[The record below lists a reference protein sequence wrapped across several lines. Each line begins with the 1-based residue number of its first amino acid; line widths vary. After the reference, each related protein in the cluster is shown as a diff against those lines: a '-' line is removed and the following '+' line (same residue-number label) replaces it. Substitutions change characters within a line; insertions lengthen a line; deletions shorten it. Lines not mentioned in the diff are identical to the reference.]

1 MRKRDL
7 KPQSIQYCKNHK
19 TSIND
24 LDEFAKDFI
33 DLDGKEFDTLL
44 EYIRMVRE
52 EEIKKKKP
60 LQKEMGVPEVC
71 PKCGGI
77 HIIRNG
83 IQNGKQRYY
92 CYGKTKT
99 KYKRAIKP
107 HSFTLDKSLPA
118 MGRCELTL
126 SDERE
131 YVKNLLNHNSLG
143 DIASDFNMATST
155 AFNWRHKILTVLKDS
170 IDKNNVFGGRVEVD
184 EIYFPLN
191 FTGNVNA
198 LKNFVTKGKETN
210 NKSAYL
216 IYRPSKKLHKRGKSI
231 KKAGLS
237 KELVCVVT
245 ALNVPAT
252 GAIGKCSNL
261 GKPSTVSVTNIL
273 EDLFGLDVVMVTDHE
288 KSTHKFAVDHN
299 IPVI

>member
-1 MRKRDL
+1 MICN
-7 KPQSIQYCKNHK
+7 P
-19 TSIND
+19 
-24 LDEFAKDFI
+24 
-33 DLDGKEFDTLL
+33 
-44 EYIRMVRE
+44 V
-52 EEIKKKKP
+52 
-60 LQKEMGVPEVC
+60 
-71 PKCGGI
+71 
-77 HIIRNG
+77 
-83 IQNGKQRYY
+83 
-92 CYGKTKT
+92 
-99 KYKRAIKP
+99 
-107 HSFTLDKSLPA
+107 
-118 MGRCELTL
+118 
-126 SDERE
+126 
-131 YVKNLLNHNSLG
+131 
-143 DIASDFNMATST
+143 

-198 LKNFVTKGKETN
+198 LKNFVTKEKETN

-216 IYRPSKKLHKRGKSI
+216 IYRPSIKLHKRGKSV

-261 GKPSTVSVTNIL
+261 EKPSTSSVTNIL
-273 EDLFGLDVVMVTDHE
+273 EDLFGLDVVMITDHE

-299 IPVI
+299 IPVNQVAKGDKEEHINNVNSLHSKLRASYKHYHGISTKHLENYIALGIFEHINSSLSKEEKVEKLLNILQEVDKPIEYSVFNGG